1 MKSKRK
7 RIQEIQE
14 KKRKENI
21 QVLIFYQ
28 KPSFTTKSFNS
39 PQHWSLYRVFPRVKY
54 HHALKKALN
63 KEGKSGKGEN
73 KVKKVNKRE
82 RDNSHKLTFSHCAKF
97 RTLVRNFAPWC
108 EFSHPGANFRT
119 LVRIFAPW
127 CEFSHPGAK
136 FLALSSSIPLMLL
149 FYSSAPDF

>member
-14 KKRKENI
+14 KKRKEKL

-28 KPSFTTKSFNS
+28 KPSFTTKSYNS

-63 KEGKSGKGEN
+63 KEYKSGKGEN
-73 KVKKVNKRE
+73 KVKKVNKRK
-82 RDNSHKLTFSHCAKF
+82 RYNSHKPTFSHCAKIRTSAKF
-97 RTLVRNFAPWC
+97 RTLVQ
-108 EFSHPGANFRT
+108 
-119 LVRIFAPW
+119 IFAPW
-127 CEFSHPGAK
+127 CEISCSILLS
-136 FLALSSSIPLMLL
+136 FLFCSSSALDLL
-149 FYSSAPDF
+149 LISNL